1 VREVLQRMDGDVWVE
16 PRPERDSLFV
26 VQLPTQPAT
35 RPEAD
40 PSA

>member
-1 VREVLQRMDGDVWVE
+1 VREVLQRIDGDVWVE
-16 PRPERDSLFV
+16 PRPGRDSLFA

-35 RPEAD
+35 LTQAD